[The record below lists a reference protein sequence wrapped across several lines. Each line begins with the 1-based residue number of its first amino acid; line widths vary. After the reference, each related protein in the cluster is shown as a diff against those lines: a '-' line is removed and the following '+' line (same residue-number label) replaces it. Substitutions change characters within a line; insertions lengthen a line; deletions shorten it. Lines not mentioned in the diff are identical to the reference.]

1 MGLDSVVE
9 DVLGRGRSE
18 VEEIRR
24 AALAERDRTLQN
36 AQAEGAKL
44 LEVREK
50 EAQQAAERLRVQA
63 LARAELEGK
72 KVVLS
77 AEKELLDE
85 VYAKVLGKLAVL
97 EDGAAILQSLL
108 KAHAADWRT
117 GKVYCNEK
125 DANAV
130 RSAVGTSFGGTI
142 DCVGGIV
149 IESGDGTHRID
160 LRYETLLADVW
171 RDSIREGAEVLWPR
185 RGNLAAVFTQ
195 IIGFSEGELRQM
207 IGWYLDR
214 FDVQNI
220 KTIVR
225 GKTFGAPPTEILE
238 DLVPAGSM
246 KESFLQALVEL
257 PTLDEAFDRLEGA
270 IYARALASLG
280 KRASEVER
288 WDEWED
294 RLTQLYYQNLLCVVP
309 ERTGGTRLMRE
320 FVRRE
325 VDIVNLKTLLRV
337 WASKATLPYDP
348 FIAGGRV
355 IARIG

>member
-160 LRYETLLADVW
+160 LLYETLLADVW
-171 RDSIREGAEVLWPR
+171 RDSIREVAEVLWPR
-185 RGNLAAVFTQ
+185 R
-195 IIGFSEGELRQM
+195 
-207 IGWYLDR
+207 
-214 FDVQNI
+214 
-220 KTIVR
+220 
-225 GKTFGAPPTEILE
+225 
-238 DLVPAGSM
+238 
-246 KESFLQALVEL
+246 
-257 PTLDEAFDRLEGA
+257 
-270 IYARALASLG
+270 
-280 KRASEVER
+280 
-288 WDEWED
+288 
-294 RLTQLYYQNLLCVVP
+294 
-309 ERTGGTRLMRE
+309 
-320 FVRRE
+320 
-325 VDIVNLKTLLRV
+325 
-337 WASKATLPYDP
+337 
-348 FIAGGRV
+348 
-355 IARIG
+355 

>member
-130 RSAVGTSFGGTI
+130 RSAVGTSFGGAI
-142 DCVGGIV
+142 DWVGGIG
-149 IESGDGTHRID
+149 IGSGGGTHRIG
-160 LRYETLLADVW
+160 LRDETPLADVW
-171 RDSIREGAEVLWPR
+171 RESLRGGAAGLLPPR
-185 RGNLAAVFTQ
+185 RNL
-195 IIGFSEGELRQM
+195 RP
-207 IGWYLDR
+207 
-214 FDVQNI
+214 
-220 KTIVR
+220 
-225 GKTFGAPPTEILE
+225 PPTA
-238 DLVPAGSM
+238 DNTRRA
-246 KESFLQALVEL
+246 
-257 PTLDEAFDRLEGA
+257 
-270 IYARALASLG
+270 AR
-280 KRASEVER
+280 
-288 WDEWED
+288 
-294 RLTQLYYQNLLCVVP
+294 
-309 ERTGGTRLMRE
+309 GT
-320 FVRRE
+320 
-325 VDIVNLKTLLRV
+325 
-337 WASKATLPYDP
+337 S
-348 FIAGGRV
+348 
-355 IARIG
+355 